1 MIIILIE
8 YRHHKIINYKSIITL
23 QNKCHLNK
31 HPVSRDPRLLPG
43 VIKCPGKVANYVTLY
58 THSHFEVSRVN
69 LNRICTAGL
78 QFYFEGSRVSRDQ
91 EFEKSR
97 VNLLSYIGKKF
108 GTGDSLRAIK
118 NFERS
123 KFEPSRV
130 TCKYR
135 FSFSWFNQRHVFGSI
150 CSCWPW

>member
-1 MIIILIE
+1 MIIILIT
-8 YRHHKIINYKSIITL
+8 YRHHKINYKSIITL

-69 LNRICTAGL
+69 FNRTCTAGL
-78 QFYFEGSRVSRDQ
+78 QFYFERSRVSRDQ

-130 TCKYR
+130 TCTSKLG
-135 FSFSWFNQRHVFGSI
+135 FVIFIGNHPQVV
-150 CSCWPW
+150 